1 MWAHVVNAA
10 LGIWLMAAPG
20 VFGYAN
26 STAAAVDRLVG
37 PVVATFAIVA
47 WWEHTRSVGRWNTVL
62 GAWLVVSPW
71 ILGYASTA
79 ATVNSMICGVPIAGL
94 ALVVGT
100 YRPERFGG
108 GWGALWK
115 TGGEALHER
124 RDRAG
129 AGEVMGRSSKTG
141 E

>member
-20 VFGYAN
+20 VFGYAQ
-26 STAAAVDRLVG
+26 STAATVDRFAG
-37 PVVATFAIVA
+37 PVIATFAIIA
-47 WWEHTRSVGRWNTVL
+47 WWEHTRMVGRWSVPI
-62 GAWLVVSPW
+62 GCWLVVSPW

-79 ATVNSMICGVPIAGL
+79 ATVNSMICGVLVAGL
-94 ALVVGT
+94 AFVVGT

-108 GWGALWK
+108 GWGSLWK
-115 TGGEALHER
+115 TGDQALHEQ

-129 AGEVMGRSSKTG
+129 AGEVAGHPPKTG